1 MSIEAF
7 DNILLE
13 DTFVL
18 SWHQASASLTFNV
31 LASLL
36 QSHPEA
42 SPAASGEWA
51 CYRPG
56 SIQFSGVSSVDGLL
70 HQESVSPVTDPDG
83 SVDYGC
89 IDDLALVGQASTVL
103 PASSV
108 WSRWSRA
115 RFHLSSVP
123 RPNNSFKPSP
133 HQGGAWLYAVGY
145 IHIQS
150 PPCCGSA

>member
-18 SWHQASASLTFNV
+18 SWHQSSGSLSFSV

-36 QSHPEA
+36 QSHSEA
-42 SPAASGEWA
+42 TPPTSGDWA

-56 SIQFSGVSSVDGLL
+56 LIQFSGASSVSGLL
-70 HQESVSPVTDPDG
+70 PQESVPPTRDADG

-89 IDDLALVGQASTVL
+89 IDELSLVQPGEYRIAGEFGVVTVSADGVSLALEA
-103 PASSV
+103 A
-108 WSRWSRA
+108 A
-115 RFHLSSVP
+115 
-123 RPNNSFKPSP
+123 
-133 HQGGAWLYAVGY
+133 
-145 IHIQS
+145 
-150 PPCCGSA
+150 

>member
-1 MSIEAF
+1 MSIQAF

-18 SWHQASASLTFNV
+18 SWHQAAASLTFNV

-42 SPAASGEWA
+42 SPPASGEWA

-56 SIQFSGVSSVDGLL
+56 VIQFSGVSSIGGLL
-70 HQESVSPVTDPDG
+70 SQGAVIPTKDPDG

-89 IDDLALVGQASTVL
+89 INDLSLVRPGEYRIAGEFGVVTV
-103 PASSV
+103 V
-108 WSRWSRA
+108 A
-115 RFHLSSVP
+115 REVSLILD
-123 RPNNSFKPSP
+123 
-133 HQGGAWLYAVGY
+133 AA
-145 IHIQS
+145 
-150 PPCCGSA
+150 A

>member
-18 SWHQASASLTFNV
+18 SWHQATDSLTFNV

-42 SPAASGEWA
+42 SPPPNGEWA

-56 SIQFSGVSSVDGLL
+56 AIAFSGVSAVRGLL
-70 HQESVSPVTDPDG
+70 PQESVIPTADPDG

-89 IDDLALVGQASTVL
+89 IDELSLVRPGEYRIAGEFGVVTVAASEVL
-103 PASSV
+103 LVLDA
-108 WSRWSRA
+108 A
-115 RFHLSSVP
+115 
-123 RPNNSFKPSP
+123 
-133 HQGGAWLYAVGY
+133 A
-145 IHIQS
+145 
-150 PPCCGSA
+150 

>member
-42 SPAASGEWA
+42 SAPASGEWA

-56 SIQFSGVSSVDGLL
+56 AIQFSGVSSIDGLL
-70 HQESVSPVTDPDG
+70 HQESVTPTTDPDG

-89 IDDLALVGQASTVL
+89 IDDLALVRPGEYRIAGEFGVVTV
-103 PASSV
+103 V
-108 WSRWSRA
+108 A
-115 RFHLSSVP
+115 REV
-123 RPNNSFKPSP
+123 SFVL
-133 HQGGAWLYAVGY
+133 GDAA
-145 IHIQS
+145 
-150 PPCCGSA
+150 